1 MDLAKNF
8 IPKSPLPES
17 SDTGELTLTEPELKK
32 LAHLPLLTFF
42 YLLFQKRFS
51 STPVTALE
59 LAAYLGV
66 DVQLGEVLMSHLEK
80 KGIVRVFKE
89 GIAAYS
95 LMKDVDQVNVKDL
108 IEMVGDVHLWVKK
121 NGELKS
127 AAMPEESSEKYRK
140 IYSDLA
146 REMLQLFGEEAVNK
160 LPL

>member
-1 MDLAKNF
+1 MDLAKNL
-8 IPKSPLPES
+8 IPKVALPEQP
-17 SDTGELTLTEPELKK
+17 DTGELTLTEPELKK

-59 LAAYLGV
+59 LSAYLGV
-66 DVQLGEVLMSHLEK
+66 DLQLGEVLMASLEK
-80 KGIVRVFKE
+80 KGIIRVFKE
-89 GIAAYS
+89 GIPAYS

-108 IEMVGDVHLWVKK
+108 IEMVGDAHLWVKK
-121 NGELKS
+121 NGELKN
-127 AAMPEESSEKYRK
+127 AINPDESQEKYRK